1 MHIKGKP
8 RRQSGAWL
16 TSVAVLAAAVVVVA
30 LAGAVVMESPVMRF
44 GILPEE
50 VQGTTRN
57 FWNFAEEADLQAL
70 REILEEKSRELS
82 PQTAGRLAEVIL
94 RESQRYDLDPAL
106 ILAVIQTESSY
117 RNWVRSDRN
126 AMGLMQILPETG
138 EDLARRMDIK
148 WEGEAS
154 LYLPVINIKLGTY
167 YLSQLRE
174 RFDSMELALAAYNRG
189 PNAVRRLI
197 GQGRSPSKRYSRRVL
212 SAYQELKP
220 FFSPRTS

>member
-1 MHIKGKP
+1 MAMREDD
-8 RRQSGAWL
+8 RRQSGTWL
-16 TSVAVLAAAVVVVA
+16 TSAAVLAAVAVVVG
-30 LAGAVVMESPVMRF
+30 LAGAVVMESPVMRL
-44 GILPEE
+44 GIHPGE

-57 FWNFAEEADLQAL
+57 FWDFAEKSDLQAL
-70 REILEEKSRELS
+70 QEILAEKSRELS
-82 PQTAGRLAEVIL
+82 PQAARRLAEVIL
-94 RESQRYDLDPAL
+94 MESQRYDIDPAM

-126 AMGLMQILPETG
+126 AMGLMQILPATG
-138 EDLARRMDIK
+138 EDLARRIDIK

-154 LYLPVINIKLGTY
+154 LYLPVINVKLGTY

-197 GQGRSPSKRYSRRVL
+197 GQGRSPSKKYSRRVL
-212 SAYQELKP
+212 SAYRELKP